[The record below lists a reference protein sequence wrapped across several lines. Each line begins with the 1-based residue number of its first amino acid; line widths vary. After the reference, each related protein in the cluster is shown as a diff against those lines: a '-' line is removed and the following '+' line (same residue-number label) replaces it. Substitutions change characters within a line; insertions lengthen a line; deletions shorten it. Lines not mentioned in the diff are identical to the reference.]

1 MPKAD
6 SESVNEQSAS
16 VGSEENVL
24 LSERFWYALDRQ
36 MLGSGLRLILILPA
50 FSIFTSFGALAFS
63 SSSPEW
69 WSKIEPTLGMSFAL
83 ALTALTF
90 IILLGYILVQIFH
103 RHRVELSIRNFEKEV
118 NLVGYSLG
126 GTIANNLL
134 TTKNKKINKVILI
147 DPWFSNNTTV
157 DSAAF
162 KLLGFIEKREKNG
175 WKEVEDAQKY
185 SNNMNPDLNL
195 DQNESIGINRFEY
208 DINVWDSSIQKG
220 TLIQKEQSKFDNP
233 TLLIKPASSLI
244 RESQIRKLENN
255 FSNLSVDEISG
266 TTHMIIF
273 EKPNDVSNKIT
284 TFIR

>member
-1 MPKAD
+1 MFKIYYI
-6 SESVNEQSAS
+6 
-16 VGSEENVL
+16 L
-24 LSERFWYALDRQ
+24 
-36 MLGSGLRLILILPA
+36 LGSFFLMSCSTQIIANDNFYKLNNQEIYYKNYGEFDNPKILLIHGLM
-50 FSIFTSFGALAFS
+50 GS
-63 SSSPEW
+63 SSSFNDMIVELE
-69 WSKIEPTLGMSFAL
+69 KDFY
-83 ALTALTF
+83 LTVIDLPGHGKSNLSINFNIQELTF
-90 IILLGYILVQIFH
+90 TINSFI
-103 RHRVELSIRNFEKEV
+103 ESNFEKEI

-126 GTIANNLL
+126 GTISNNLL
-134 TTKNKKINKVILI
+134 SIKNKKINKVILI

-162 KLLGFIEKREKNG
+162 KLLGFIEKREKKG
-175 WKEVEDAQKY
+175 WKGVEDAKKY
-185 SNNMNPDLNL
+185 SNNMNPNLNFN
-195 DQNESIGINRFEY
+195 QNESIGINRFEY
-208 DINVWDSSIQKG
+208 DINIWDSSIQKG

>member
-1 MPKAD
+1 MSCSTQIIANDNFYKLNNQEIYFKNYG
-6 SESVNEQSAS
+6 ESNKPEI
-16 VGSEENVL
+16 L
-24 LSERFWYALDRQ
+24 LIH
-36 MLGSGLRLILILPA
+36 GLM
-50 FSIFTSFGALAFS
+50 GS
-63 SSSPEW
+63 SSSFNDIIDKLE
-69 WSKIEPTLGMSFAL
+69 KDFY
-83 ALTALTF
+83 LTVIDLPGHGKSNLSINF
-90 IILLGYILVQIFH
+90 NIQ
-103 RHRVELSIRNFEKEV
+103 ELSFTINSFIDSNFEKEV

-162 KLLGFIEKREKNG
+162 KLLGFIEKREKKG
-175 WKEVEDAQKY
+175 WKEIEDAQKY

-195 DQNESIGINRFEY
+195 DQNESIGINRFKY

-233 TLLIKPASSLI
+233 TLLIKPNSSLV
-244 RESQIRKLENN
+244 RDSQIKKLENN
-255 FSNLSVDEISG
+255 YSNLSIDEIDD

>member
-1 MPKAD
+1 MSCSTQIIANDNFYKINNQEIYFKNYGELNNP
-6 SESVNEQSAS
+6 EI
-16 VGSEENVL
+16 L
-24 LSERFWYALDRQ
+24 LIH
-36 MLGSGLRLILILPA
+36 GLM
-50 FSIFTSFGALAFS
+50 GS
-63 SSSPEW
+63 SSSFNDIIYNLE
-69 WSKIEPTLGMSFAL
+69 KDFY
-83 ALTALTF
+83 LTVIDLPGHGKSNLSINFNIQDLTF
-90 IILLGYILVQIFH
+90 TINSFI
-103 RHRVELSIRNFEKEV
+103 ENNFEKEV

-147 DPWFSNNTTV
+147 DPWFSNNTTI

-162 KLLGFIEKREKNG
+162 KLLGFIEKREKKG

-185 SNNMNPDLNL
+185 SINMNPGLNL

-220 TLIQKEQSKFDNP
+220 TLIQKEQYKFNNP
-233 TLLIKPASSLI
+233 TLLIKPNSSLV
-244 RESQIRKLENN
+244 RDSQIKKLENN
-255 FSNLSVDEISG
+255 YSDLSIDEFDK

>member
-1 MPKAD
+1 MFKIYYI
-6 SESVNEQSAS
+6 
-16 VGSEENVL
+16 L
-24 LSERFWYALDRQ
+24 
-36 MLGSGLRLILILPA
+36 LGSFFLMSCSTQIIANDNFYKLNNQEIYFKNYGESNKPEILLIHGLM
-50 FSIFTSFGALAFS
+50 GS
-63 SSSPEW
+63 SSSFNDIIDKLE
-69 WSKIEPTLGMSFAL
+69 KDFY
-83 ALTALTF
+83 LTVIDLPGHGKSNLSINF
-90 IILLGYILVQIFH
+90 NIQ
-103 RHRVELSIRNFEKEV
+103 ELSFTINSFIDSNFEKEV

-195 DQNESIGINRFEY
+195 DQNESIGINRFKY

-233 TLLIKPASSLI
+233 TLLIKPNSSLV
-244 RESQIRKLENN
+244 RDSQIKKLENN
-255 FSNLSVDEISG
+255 YSNLSIDEIDD

>member
-1 MPKAD
+1 MSCSTQIIANDNFYKLNNQEIYFKNYG
-6 SESVNEQSAS
+6 ESNKPEI
-16 VGSEENVL
+16 L
-24 LSERFWYALDRQ
+24 LIH
-36 MLGSGLRLILILPA
+36 GLM
-50 FSIFTSFGALAFS
+50 GS
-63 SSSPEW
+63 SSSFNDIIDKLE
-69 WSKIEPTLGMSFAL
+69 KDFY
-83 ALTALTF
+83 LTVIDLPGHGKSNLSINF
-90 IILLGYILVQIFH
+90 NIQ
-103 RHRVELSIRNFEKEV
+103 ELSFTINSFIDSNFEKEV

-233 TLLIKPASSLI
+233 TLLIKPNSSLV
-244 RESQIRKLENN
+244 RDSQIKKLENN
-255 FSNLSVDEISG
+255 YSNLSIDEIDD

>member
-1 MPKAD
+1 M
-6 SESVNEQSAS
+6 
-16 VGSEENVL
+16 L
-24 LSERFWYALDRQ
+24 RIYYIL
-36 MLGSGLRLILILPA
+36 LGSFFLMSCSTQIIANDNFYKLNNQEIYFKNYGESNKPEILLIHGLM
-50 FSIFTSFGALAFS
+50 GS
-63 SSSPEW
+63 SSSFNDIIDKLE
-69 WSKIEPTLGMSFAL
+69 KDFY
-83 ALTALTF
+83 LTVIDLPGHGKSNLSINF
-90 IILLGYILVQIFH
+90 NIQ
-103 RHRVELSIRNFEKEV
+103 ELSFTINSFIDSNFEKEV

-195 DQNESIGINRFEY
+195 DQNESIGINRFKY

-233 TLLIKPASSLI
+233 TLLIKPNSSLVSD
-244 RESQIRKLENN
+244 SQIKKLENN
-255 FSNLSVDEISG
+255 YSNLSIDEIDD